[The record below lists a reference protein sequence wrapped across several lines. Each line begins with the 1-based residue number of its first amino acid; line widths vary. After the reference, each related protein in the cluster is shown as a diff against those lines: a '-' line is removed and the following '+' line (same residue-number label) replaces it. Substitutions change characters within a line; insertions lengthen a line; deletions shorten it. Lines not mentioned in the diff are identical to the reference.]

1 MVFEPRATTSIAS
14 AALALPCTPSL
25 RGGTLST
32 LRAFP
37 PPQVLPQ
44 SAANLAA
51 EMQMWPQMQLCLL
64 LVAASGT
71 PASGL
76 VVLVA
81 PSFANVRGTGGGG
94 CGGWGGG
101 APTSASQQ
109 NLCNLAR
116 TCRPTQMCPVLPGG
130 CSTRPAVA
138 AQCGNSAGIRTWFQR
153 GGAAL
158 QSGFGEAA
166 ERIRRETQEREV

>member
-14 AALALPCTPSL
+14 AALTCPVVS
-25 RGGTLST
+25 
-32 LRAFP
+32 P
-37 PPQVLPQ
+37 PLPQ
-44 SAANLAA
+44 SQLHDGRRNL
-51 EMQMWPQMQLCLL
+51 EIMIGLCLL
-64 LVAASGT
+64 LVAASAT

-81 PSFANVRGTGGGG
+81 PSFANARGKGGGG

-101 APTSASQQ
+101 APTSAPQQ
-109 NLCNLAR
+109 NLCNLAL
-116 TCRPTQMCPVLPGG
+116 TCRRTQMCPVLPGG

-138 AQCGNSAGIRTWFQR
+138 AQCGNNAGIRTWFQR

-166 ERIRRETQEREV
+166 DRIRRETQEREV

>member
-14 AALALPCTPSL
+14 AALTCPCS
-25 RGGTLST
+25 
-32 LRAFP
+32 P
-37 PPQVLPQ
+37 PLHSRKV
-44 SAANLAA
+44 NCRMAA
-51 EMQMWPQMQLCLL
+51 EIHDSMIGLWLL
-64 LVAASGT
+64 LVAASAT

-81 PSFANVRGTGGGG
+81 PSFANVRGQGGGG

-166 ERIRRETQEREV
+166 DRIRRETQEREV